1 MPKFA
6 RQNGLQI
13 FYKGHIDMSKEM
25 AKPFVMGLDIGYSNL
40 KIATGIKGEK
50 PRVRTLPIGAAPV
63 ALMPHK
69 LTGEPAESLRVQLNG
84 ETWAAGVEPK
94 RLQGWQRELHGDYCA
109 SKAWQALFLA
119 SLILT
124 ERNEIDTL
132 VTGLPVSHYH
142 DKALREQLQ
151 ARLVGTHQ
159 PTVKRTI
166 QVQSVRIVPQPV
178 GAYMHVLNSTQD
190 EGVIRAIERGRCVII
205 DPGFFSVDWVALEE
219 GEVRFHSSDTSLDA
233 MSVLL
238 QHADQSIHDDYGVA
252 PGVETLEKALRTKE
266 TDIFLCGQEVSLADY
281 LGRAADA
288 VAPNALVSL
297 KKSMRKEGVNSNVII
312 LTGGGAK
319 FYRKATEET
328 FPSTRIIVPQD
339 TVSAN
344 AQGFWLCA

>member
-1 MPKFA
+1 M
-6 RQNGLQI
+6 G
-13 FYKGHIDMSKEM
+13 KEM
-25 AKPFVMGLDIGYSNL
+25 DKPFVMGLDIGYSNL

-50 PRVRTLPIGAAPV
+50 PKVRTMPIGAAPV

-69 LTGEPAESLRVQLNG
+69 LTGEPAESLRIQLDG

-94 RLQGWQRELHGDYCA
+94 RLQGWQRELHGDYCT

-124 ERNEIDTL
+124 ERNEIDML

-142 DKALREQLQ
+142 DKALREKLQ
-151 ARLVGTHQ
+151 ARLIGTHH

-166 QVQSVRIVPQPV
+166 HVQSVQIVPQPV

-190 EGVIRAIERGRCVII
+190 ESVIKAIERGRCVII

-219 GEVRFHSSDTSLDA
+219 GEIRFHSSDTSLDA

-238 QHADQSIHDDYGVA
+238 QRAEQLIQDDYGTA
-252 PGVETLEKALRTKE
+252 PGVETLEKALRTGE
-266 TDIFLCGQEVSLADY
+266 ADIFLYGQEVSLPEY
-281 LGRAADA
+281 LDRAANM
-288 VAPNALVSL
+288 VAPTALVSL
-297 KKSMRKEGVNSNVII
+297 KKSMRKEGVSSNVII

-319 FYRKATEET
+319 LYRQATEDA
-328 FPSTRIIVPQD
+328 FPNTRIIVPQD

>member
-1 MPKFA
+1 M
-6 RQNGLQI
+6 
-13 FYKGHIDMSKEM
+13 DKEM
-25 AKPFVMGLDIGYSNL
+25 DAPFVMGLDIGYSNL
-40 KIATGIKGEK
+40 KIATGFKGANPK
-50 PRVRTLPIGAAPV
+50 VRTMPIGAAP
-63 ALMPHK
+63 ASLMPHK
-69 LTGEPAESLRVQLNG
+69 LTGEPAESLRVQLDN

-124 ERNEIDTL
+124 ERNEISTL
-132 VTGLPVSHYH
+132 VTGLPVSHYQ
-142 DKALREQLQ
+142 DRKLREQLQ
-151 ARLVGTHQ
+151 VRLTGTHQ
-159 PTVKRTI
+159 PTAKRTVH
-166 QVQSVRIVPQPV
+166 VQSVRVVPQPV
-178 GAYMHVLNSTQD
+178 GAYMHVVNTTQD
-190 EGVIRAIERGRCVII
+190 EGIIKAIERGRCVII

-238 QHADQSIHDDYGVA
+238 QHANQLIQDDHGAA
-252 PGVETLEKALRTKE
+252 PGVETLEKALRTGE
-266 TDIFLCGQEVSLADY
+266 NDIFLYGQEVPLADY
-281 LGRAADA
+281 LEQAAQA
-288 VAPNALVSL
+288 VTPNALVSL

-319 FYRKATEET
+319 LYRQATEDT
-328 FPSTRIIVPQD
+328 FPNTRIIVPQD